1 MTTLN
6 GPAYK
11 RLVEEDLKWLL
22 AQPRTLER
30 DHIETILRRGTYTPR
45 LIETLQIIAQSHT
58 SDGVMAHGALRAI
71 QVLEQDTA
79 NNSSTGQEPRMT
91 TTDSTTTPA
100 RAPGT
105 VAALVR
111 WCSIGDTIETTMSD
125 GSVRR
130 VTIPN
135 AMACAEAN
143 ELIAAGRWRVVD
155 TPNAEA
161 QTRRVAT

>member
-1 MTTLN
+1 
-6 GPAYK
+6 
-11 RLVEEDLKWLL
+11 
-22 AQPRTLER
+22 
-30 DHIETILRRGTYTPR
+30 
-45 LIETLQIIAQSHT
+45 
-58 SDGVMAHGALRAI
+58 
-71 QVLEQDTA
+71 
-79 NNSSTGQEPRMT
+79 MT

-155 TPNAEA
+155 TPNKGLDPRMPDSIPKTKGATHA
-161 QTRRVAT
+161 PTR